1 MTQEVEPG
9 SNAEDKREPSSE
21 YSLDRIEKRLEMLDH
36 RLDNLDSV
44 TTALVE
50 RVMRQP
56 LAIQLSCPSCGQTIE
71 INLVGSG
78 RLGSNKV

>member
-1 MTQEVEPG
+1 MAQ
-9 SNAEDKREPSSE
+9 EDKLGLAAQESEAENKQPSLE
-21 YSLDRIEKRLEMLDH
+21 RIEKRLEMLDH
-36 RLDNLDSV
+36 RLDNLDSI

-56 LAIQLSCPSCGQTIE
+56 LTIQATCPNCGQIIE

-78 RLGSNKV
+78 RLGSKG

>member
-1 MTQEVEPG
+1 MTQEDKLGLVAQE
-9 SNAEDKREPSSE
+9 NEDEKRQPNLE
-21 YSLDRIEKRLEMLDH
+21 RIEKRLEMLDH

-56 LAIQLSCPSCGQTIE
+56 LTIQMTCPNCGQIIE
-71 INLVGSG
+71 INLVGTG
-78 RLGSNKV
+78 RLGSKG

>member
-1 MTQEVEPG
+1 MTQDGRSGLPTQG
-9 SNAEDKREPSSE
+9 NQDQAREPE
-21 YSLDRIEKRLEMLDH
+21 LERIEKRLEMLDH

-56 LAIQLSCPSCGQTIE
+56 LAIQVTCPHCGRAIE
-71 INLVGSG
+71 FNLVGSG
-78 RLGSNKV
+78 RLGSKG